1 MITGKMIRERGEL
14 GNKPRQGRPVASRFL
29 LVPRSIL
36 FFSYHFTRNHFTFSL
51 SSCLAIVTFLVSITA
66 SGAEPAPAQGLAGAY
81 YAGRNFDTLR
91 GTRTDPA
98 IDFASTEKLAAEFG
112 GAEGLSVRWTG
123 QVKADADEV
132 YTFQV
137 ASRADVRLWVDG
149 TLLID
154 NWRRRSREKDSAE
167 AALKGGRWYDL
178 QLDFSQGK
186 GSTLLQLFHGSAS
199 TPKRIIPPT
208 HLRPTADR
216 GETYAE
222 PYVAPPDFL
231 DAAHS
236 DMERALREAKDKVDE
251 TMKLS
256 FEPTFFTLTDLCG
269 YSKPEPRSTALVRA
283 AIEKEQQGEY
293 REAIE
298 IYQKTLDEHPD
309 DLYRV
314 SKYGI
319 YVPVSQYCQRRLLR
333 FPRKDL
339 LFYRAKHDA
348 RAREAFEQARRKH
361 SLEGL
366 AEVADSMLATSYGG
380 KALLS
385 LGDAA
390 FDRGH
395 YLEALGHYSTV
406 QSIFPDKEL
415 HTPELELKIAC
426 CRKMLGEPSGAR
438 SEIRN
443 PKSEIANLLE
453 SMRPEVVPFH
463 TQAAS
468 APNVA
473 CDDYTLFPPTDDPL
487 ALKEP
492 VWKHGLAGS
501 RRDFYVFT
509 QPVVTA
515 NSVLYRH
522 KNIIYCRSIL
532 TGEPRWVNDIGGRV
546 TWQNRTERQYPQE
559 DLLAQDGLVFTPIH
573 KVGPTLAALDETTG
587 ELKWAYGPMVAATRE
602 EAQMRFEA
610 APAGGP
616 RTVYAGYVLDDIE
629 GDTHV
634 DTEYGVIAFESTTG
648 RVRWCR
654 PIARLRPGE
663 FSAQVAERRRNRIR
677 SFTSPPLYHQGTVY
691 YNTNAGAVAALDA
704 LSGQVRWVMRYPY
717 YALPYSVHDATRE
730 FGSDRFQ
737 YNPPWPHRPMFWYNQ
752 RPLLV
757 GERLYVLPVDARH
770 MLCLDRRTGKV
781 QWSKP
786 KGTRSDFSP
795 ENPVY
800 DGEHWEEGGATYVL
814 GPIRTGELAIVYRS
828 RQAAV
833 HLVDPATGRT
843 VWVSP
848 DLLLRDDQPVMK
860 YQTGLYTWAGI
871 VTNQRLFCTSAR
883 PFLSSDGRLIV
894 TSHALINTGSYG
906 LTFGYGYNICAL
918 DLEARKVLDKRRY
931 YTGEVFAIADLY
943 IHKVVPEGLKG
954 LKELPHKDERIK
966 KQIAELE
973 EIAADTVPTN
983 QHGPFLPF
991 SRLTFQRYGV
1001 PFELRTGP
1009 RSMEMVY
1016 DRAAVE
1022 AAVASRNDPDGV
1034 FARAELALGSS
1045 RLADAA
1051 GLMKK
1056 CLDSVSSED
1065 VDFRAAVNQQLY
1077 KVHKGLAQSGV
1088 RAGVPARELEHAIGM
1103 RRTVST
1109 QAEEIETLFA
1119 LAEAYERKGDL
1130 KTAAAQLRS
1139 IANTYGHCEYPVP
1152 SLLAGDLAQLL
1163 AAANGTFDRGEAFVG
1178 KTLYAPQFQRSLGLM
1193 RKGLPLYFS
1202 TLSPLEKD
1210 LTVRAG
1216 ELAAQ
1221 RLVRLLKL
1229 SPEAAAEHEAAA
1241 GKALEG
1247 RPRDEQLYRLW
1258 EFPATRA
1265 AQKVLDS
1272 LFDLKSEI
1280 RNPKSEI
1287 AAAARRRLW
1296 RLADAAR
1303 VCGLTVPEAHRQGV
1317 SAPPLAPRPSPL
1329 ALPLAEREIDLADE
1343 QGTAWLVLQRHGQS
1357 EVRPELLFLGGR
1369 VQKKFDSKFV
1379 LACVDMSSGKL
1390 LWKGR
1395 ERRGEG
1401 WSDEL
1406 RLKGKGN
1413 EPGFFEAFVHGNLVV
1428 VHGLYDVLAFH
1439 LASGELAWRYEVPFD
1454 FEIRHAVMSGNL
1466 LVLAGQAETLAL
1478 YVPTDDPRGE
1488 VAWQEKEAGDLY
1500 AAPWFHGE
1508 RLVSLRKLPF
1518 NVTARFRATGKL
1530 IGRLALPD
1538 LSLQDAHPLLED
1550 GPKTLPAAH
1559 DGRLLVVTDGWY
1571 YIAVDTDRMKIAWKR
1586 LIDQSDPTR
1595 EPAMRLA
1602 LKGEYLA
1609 VTKEDF
1615 DRKAIYLLSSSTGEV
1630 LWRTEPKEAR
1640 SPQPLYSV
1648 VIEGDA
1654 LYGLGVHPG
1663 QGFYFT
1669 GLSCQTGQPLWPRR
1683 EEKDYQ
1689 GKPSVALLPR
1699 LYGPHA
1705 VALVKDRQDF
1715 ELKVFDVRDGKL
1727 LHRVRTTGVGDF
1739 GTHGRVSAT
1748 LQNGG
1753 LAILSK
1759 DKLKLGARQ

>member
-1 MITGKMIRERGEL
+1 MLPVRRWFRECLRLQGLESQALTCVAPRVSAPAGALVKVRARGAL
-14 GNKPRQGRPVASRFL
+14 A
-29 LVPRSIL
+29 LV
-36 FFSYHFTRNHFTFSL
+36 
-51 SSCLAIVTFLVSITA
+51 LAIGLRLAPIAAAGT
-66 SGAEPAPAQGLAGAY
+66 EPAAPPKGVPA
-81 YAGRNFDTLR
+81 
-91 GTRTDPA
+91 
-98 IDFASTEKLAAEFG
+98 
-112 GAEGLSVRWTG
+112 
-123 QVKADADEV
+123 
-132 YTFQV
+132 
-137 ASRADVRLWVDG
+137 
-149 TLLID
+149 
-154 NWRRRSREKDSAE
+154 
-167 AALKGGRWYDL
+167 
-178 QLDFSQGK
+178 
-186 GSTLLQLFHGSAS
+186 
-199 TPKRIIPPT
+199 
-208 HLRPTADR
+208 ADR
-216 GETYAE
+216 GETYAD
-222 PYVAPPDFL
+222 PYATPPDFL
-231 DAAHS
+231 HAARS

-251 TMKLS
+251 TMELS

-283 AIEKEQQGEY
+283 AIEKEQQGEC

-298 IYQKTLDEHPD
+298 IYQKALDEHPD
-309 DLYRV
+309 DLYRI
-314 SKYGI
+314 SQYGI

-333 FPRKDL
+333 LPRKDL

-348 RAREAFEQARRKH
+348 RAREAFDQARRKH

-366 AEVADSMLATSYGG
+366 AEVAESMLATSYGG

-395 YLEALGHYSTV
+395 YLEALGHYATV
-406 QSIFPDKEL
+406 QSIFPDREL

-426 CRKMLGEPSGAR
+426 CRKMLGEAVAAPDT
-438 SEIRN
+438 RN
-443 PKSEIANLLE
+443 AKPETRNLLD
-453 SMRPEVVPFH
+453 SLRPEAAPFH

-473 CDDYTLFPPTDDPL
+473 CDDYTLFPPTSDPL

-492 VWKHGLAGS
+492 VWKHTLAGS
-501 RRDFYVFT
+501 RRDFYVYT

-532 TGEPRWVNDIGGRV
+532 TGEPRWVNDLGGRV

-648 RVRWCR
+648 RVRWRR
-654 PIARLRPGE
+654 PVCRLRPGE

-704 LSGQVRWVMRYPY
+704 LSGQVKWAMRYPY

-737 YNPPWPHRPMFWYNQ
+737 YNPPWPHTPMFWYNQ

-786 KGTRSDFSP
+786 KGTRSDLNP
-795 ENPVY
+795 DNPVY
-800 DGEHWEEGGATYVL
+800 DGERWEEGGATYVL
-814 GPIRTGELAIVYRS
+814 GPIRTGELVVVYRS

-860 YQTGLYTWAGI
+860 YHTGLYTWAGI
-871 VTNQRLFCTSAR
+871 VTNERLFCTSAR
-883 PFLSSDGRLIV
+883 PFLSDDGRLIV

-906 LTFGYGYNICAL
+906 LTYGYGYNICAL

-954 LKELPHKDERIK
+954 LKELPHKDERVK
-966 KQIAELE
+966 KQIGELE
-973 EIAADTVPTN
+973 EIAADKVPEN

-991 SRLTFQRYGV
+991 SRITFQRYGV

-1009 RSMEMVY
+1009 RSIEMVY

-1022 AAVASRNDPDGV
+1022 AAVASRADPDGV
-1034 FARAELALGSS
+1034 FARAELALGAS

-1056 CLDSVSSED
+1056 CLDSISSED

-1077 KVHKGLAQSGV
+1077 KVHKGLAQSEIRKRGQ
-1088 RAGVPARELEHAIGM
+1088 ATFSDKKLPVPFSESSRELEHAIGM

-1130 KTAAAQLRS
+1130 KAAAQQLRS

-1152 SLLAGDLAQLL
+1152 SLLAGDLAELVG
-1163 AAANGTFDRGEAFVG
+1163 AAKGAFDRGETFAG
-1178 KTLYAPQFQRSLGLM
+1178 KTLYAPQFQRSLSLT

-1202 TLSPLEKD
+1202 ALSPLEKD

-1241 GKALEG
+1241 AKALEG

-1265 AQKVLDS
+1265 AQEVLDG
-1272 LFDLKSEI
+1272 LFQ
-1280 RNPKSEI
+1280 
-1287 AAAARRRLW
+1287 AAAEEQKRGHSTFRDEKLNVPFSGGADVRRRLW

-1303 VCGLTVPEAHRQGV
+1303 VCGLTVPEAHRPGV
-1317 SAPPLAPRPSPL
+1317 AAPPPPAPPLPV
-1329 ALPLAEREIDLADE
+1329 ALPLAEREMDLADE
-1343 QGTAWLVLQRHGQS
+1343 QGTAWLVLERHGQRD
-1357 EVRPELLFLGGR
+1357 VRPDLLFLGGR

-1379 LACVDMSSGKL
+1379 LACVDTATGKM
-1390 LWKGR
+1390 LWRGR

-1401 WSDEL
+1401 WSEEL
-1406 RLKGKGN
+1406 RLKPVTRALTDAGAGVIGQYRECTFRTPGTGTFRGLEGANPTIGKVGRREEVAELRLEAVVSHALADRAATAARAAHSYE
-1413 EPGFFEAFVHGNLVV
+1413 EPAIDI
-1428 VHGLYDVLAFH
+1428 Y
-1439 LASGELAWRYEVPFD
+1439 P
-1454 FEIRHAVMSGNL
+1454 
-1466 LVLAGQAETLAL
+1466 LAGGRL
-1478 YVPTDDPRGE
+1478 
-1488 VAWQEKEAGDLY
+1488 DLGIGRCGRLPKPMP
-1500 AAPWFHGE
+1500 AA
-1508 RLVSLRKLPF
+1508 RLVALIKQLLDIEALRVVGSLRRTVRRVAVLGGSGGKHVADAVRCGCDLF
-1518 NVTARFRATGKL
+1518 LTGDVTHHQA
-1530 IGRLALPD
+1530 LA
-1538 LSLQDAHPLLED
+1538 AE
-1550 GPKTLPAAH
+1550 AA
-1559 DGRLLVVTDGWY
+1559 GLLVVDATHAG
-1571 YIAVDTDRMKIAWKR
+1571 TE
-1586 LIDQSDPTR
+1586 Q
-1595 EPAMRLA
+1595 PAIPVLA
-1602 LKGEYLA
+1602 S
-1609 VTKEDF
+1609 
-1615 DRKAIYLLSSSTGEV
+1615 R
-1630 LWRTEPKEAR
+1630 
-1640 SPQPLYSV
+1640 
-1648 VIEGDA
+1648 
-1654 LYGLGVHPG
+1654 
-1663 QGFYFT
+1663 
-1669 GLSCQTGQPLWPRR
+1669 
-1683 EEKDYQ
+1683 
-1689 GKPSVALLPR
+1689 
-1699 LYGPHA
+1699 
-1705 VALVKDRQDF
+1705 
-1715 ELKVFDVRDGKL
+1715 
-1727 LHRVRTTGVGDF
+1727 
-1739 GTHGRVSAT
+1739 
-1748 LQNGG
+1748 
-1753 LAILSK
+1753 
-1759 DKLKLGARQ
+1759 LGALCPAVRFTPVPARPPLSAPAC